1 MDKLDTGDLILFDY
15 QGPSYM
21 YSIFAS
27 IIRHSTDSSYSH
39 IGIVVKDPIW
49 IDKNLKGLYLWESG
63 WEGIP
68 DCEDNKCKFGVQ
80 ITPLYEALHNYHG
93 IIKYRKLLKGKD
105 YITNEKLTEINKIVH
120 NKPYDLNIIDWV
132 GALIRKDWTSKKTN
146 KFWCSAFIGYVL
158 NRLNFIDDSVDWSTL
173 RPCDFSSS
181 KNYLKFKND
190 CMYGTDIDL
199 KL

>member
-1 MDKLDTGDLILFDY
+1 MYIIQKLGAFFIYKEQERETDTETERG
-15 QGPSYM
+15 
-21 YSIFAS
+21 
-27 IIRHSTDSSYSH
+27 RERER
-39 IGIVVKDPIW
+39 
-49 IDKNLKGLYLWESG
+49 ESARER
-63 WEGIP
+63 EGGQKEI
-68 DCEDNKCKFGVQ
+68 
-80 ITPLYEALHNYHG
+80 
-93 IIKYRKLLKGKD
+93 KGKD
-105 YITNEKLTEINKIVH
+105 YITDEKLTEINKTVH
-120 NKPYDLNIIDWV
+120 DKPYDLNIIDWL